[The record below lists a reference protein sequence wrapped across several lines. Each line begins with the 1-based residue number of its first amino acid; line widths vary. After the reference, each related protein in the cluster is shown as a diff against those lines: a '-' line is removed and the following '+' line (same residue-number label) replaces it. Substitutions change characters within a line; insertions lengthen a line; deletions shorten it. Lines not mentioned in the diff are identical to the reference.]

1 MNLLDVELHPGV
13 IMLREGSLSRD
24 EQWNRLELA
33 LDHILK
39 NADPAGFMINR
50 VVEVMSAR
58 EIRVREIP
66 PGEARAGLFPQP
78 RPRGSPPPA
87 PKARRGGVRGGGAS
101 IAVLRRRR
109 YDEGGAPGT
118 NDPGACRA
126 ARHRRQEGAAWPLR

>member
-1 MNLLDVELHPGV
+1 MKLLIDENLSPELVARCAQRGVYAVAVAHVGLSGSKDMAVWHCALENDFVVVTANTRDFMNLLDVELHPGV

-66 PGEARAGLFPQP
+66 PGEA
-78 RPRGSPPPA
+78 
-87 PKARRGGVRGGGAS
+87 
-101 IAVLRRRR
+101 
-109 YDEGGAPGT
+109 
-118 NDPGACRA
+118 
-126 ARHRRQEGAAWPLR
+126 